1 MKVIFLLFLVLILY
15 SFSQDAQYISI
26 GNSLSSLR
34 VSKLDDYL
42 YFTIN
47 NNSSYSYLLVF
58 LLGDSYKI
66 NNLSYCYSDSYNET
80 GIKSC
85 SFKYID
91 YYDYDDYNT
100 ETSPSSFIGYYYRIY
115 ISTSRYLII
124 KYCGSYNYTYSK
136 LKVKGTYTPFL
147 ERIEI
152 DSGNLTELY
161 PLQDINN
168 YFYVYIKHSRI
179 DYLYFYFRDPNDNL
193 KDPIYYCKTTT
204 IPHYYTSTL
213 KDCKFLS

>member
-1 MKVIFLLFLVLILY
+1 M
-15 SFSQDAQYISI
+15 
-26 GNSLSSLR
+26 
-34 VSKLDDYL
+34 
-42 YFTIN
+42 
-47 NNSSYSYLLVF
+47 
-58 LLGDSYKI
+58 
-66 NNLSYCYSDSYNET
+66 
-80 GIKSC
+80 
-85 SFKYID
+85 
-91 YYDYDDYNT
+91 
-100 ETSPSSFIGYYYRIY
+100 
-115 ISTSRYLII
+115 
-124 KYCGSYNYTYSK
+124 
-136 LKVKGTYTPFL
+136 KVKGTYTPFL

-204 IPHYYTSTL
+204 IAHYYTSTL